1 MDIKTYIKRRR
12 DPFINVV
19 PLIDV
24 LMVIIFFFLLTMQFK
39 NLSAIDITPPTMKS
53 SETALSEK
61 YTTISINKDGQ
72 IFLQDEKLT
81 PQELLSALEKLHK
94 ENENMSL
101 VLVADETS
109 PLKFVTEAIDQVRL
123 AKIKKLSLQTKKTA
137 QD

>member
-1 MDIKTYIKRRR
+1 MNIGSYKKRR

-39 NLSAIDITPPTMKS
+39 NLSAIDITPPTMQS
-53 SETALSEK
+53 SETALTEK
-61 YTTISINKDGQ
+61 YTTISINKEGE
-72 IFLQDEKLT
+72 IFLEDVKLS
-81 PQELLSALEKLHK
+81 PQELLIALEKLHQ
-94 ENENMSL
+94 ENESLAL
-101 VLVADETS
+101 VLIADETS

-137 QD
+137 QN